1 MTIRTT
7 DLGSIF
13 FDQLCSG
20 YDVLKFIRGTPT
32 DATTTSASIPF
43 TSDELKVDKIILSCI
58 FTTIFDPLQ
67 KGLVVARP
75 NSAKEAWDLLTNI
88 VKDNK
93 RTRASTLK
101 TELRSIQLGALSMEA
116 YFQKIESLVTTL
128 TSLDCVVNDEDV
140 VHYAIDGLPDKYNQV
155 CGYMHYQNTFPDL
168 KMMRSLL
175 VAEEMC
181 LKSKVNALPVD
192 SSSNM
197 VLMAQSGD
205 TRRPTNPQVKSWK
218 PCFNFTKGTCR
229 FGEKCR
235 YVHDT
240 NMRSNTNIST
250 NSTSQGSTVG
260 KNNENNTMHALLNKL
275 IKQIGNLNVNTLLAT
290 NSSRPTDP
298 MAYSIIANPPT
309 GPFYLAHNTPPGF
322 PPLAPAQAHTIPP
335 GFTPLAPA
343 QAYYYY
349 SGPTVP
355 TAPDVQYHY
364 PVVGPAQQGH
374 AQPTSGINS
383 GLIATPGQATTLPAA
398 FTTGTLHDPTT
409 GAWNMDSGATSHLNN
424 SVNCLG
430 DIFNTCL
437 YSSISVGD
445 GHSIPVTNSGHSVL
459 PNPLRSLHLN
469 NVLITPHI
477 VKNLIYVRQFVRDNN
492 CTVEFD
498 AFAFSVKYF

>member
-1 MTIRTT
+1 
-7 DLGSIF
+7 
-13 FDQLCSG
+13 
-20 YDVLKFIRGTPT
+20 
-32 DATTTSASIPF
+32 
-43 TSDELKVDKIILSCI
+43 
-58 FTTIFDPLQ
+58 
-67 KGLVVARP
+67 
-75 NSAKEAWDLLTNI
+75 
-88 VKDNK
+88 
-93 RTRASTLK
+93 
-101 TELRSIQLGALSMEA
+101 
-116 YFQKIESLVTTL
+116 
-128 TSLDCVVNDEDV
+128 
-140 VHYAIDGLPDKYNQV
+140 
-155 CGYMHYQNTFPDL
+155 MHYQNTFPDL
-168 KMMRSLL
+168 KTVHSLL
-175 VAEEMC
+175 VMEEMR
-181 LKSKVNALPVD
+181 LKSKEIALLVD
-192 SSSNM
+192 SSSLM

-205 TRRPTNPQVKSWK
+205 TRRPSNPQVKSWK

-229 FGEKCR
+229 FGETCR

-275 IKQIGNLNVNTLLAT
+275 IKQIRNLNVNTSLAT

-322 PPLAPAQAHTIPP
+322 PPLAPAQAH
-335 GFTPLAPA
+335 
-343 QAYYYY
+343 YYY

-364 PVVGPAQQGH
+364 PVVGLAQQGH
-374 AQPTSGINS
+374 AQPTSGVNS

-398 FTTGTLHDPTT
+398 FTIGTLHDPTT

-445 GHSIPVTNSGHSVL
+445 GHSIPITNSGHSVL
-459 PNPLRSLHLN
+459 PTPLRSLHLN
-469 NVLITPHI
+469 NVLITSHI